1 MRQLARSDGAADND
15 GAYDV
20 AAVVART
27 LHDNN
32 GGSNDTSTI
41 GTSPSTM
48 LPSSSSGPRGRGGR
62 RRDPSKNNGG
72 GGSSEDDVAH
82 IAAIRIYS
90 SFHLD
95 GPASEIDRMREKLEM
110 IVFSPPFRRFVYLGL
125 CFVLIAA
132 GVVLTMENFMSV
144 RTEADWIE
152 PRSSSASSSG
162 GGGDEVHRA
171 PSSSSSTHGAGYDV
185 GGGDDTEGGV
195 DWTFGESPSFRPPPP
210 FVRKPPPPL
219 CSPYVCLRIHLYLLI
234 FFLFR

>member
-1 MRQLARSDGAADND
+1 LGVSLSGNFLLYVQIEEDVELDKDEMRQLARSDGAADDD

-72 GGSSEDDVAH
+72 GGSSEDDVAD

-95 GPASEIDRMREKLEM
+95 GPASKIDRMMEKLEK

-132 GVVLTMENFMSV
+132 GS
-144 RTEADWIE
+144 
-152 PRSSSASSSG
+152 
-162 GGGDEVHRA
+162 
-171 PSSSSSTHGAGYDV
+171 
-185 GGGDDTEGGV
+185 
-195 DWTFGESPSFRPPPP
+195 
-210 FVRKPPPPL
+210 
-219 CSPYVCLRIHLYLLI
+219 
-234 FFLFR
+234 